1 MKGRLVCVAG
11 GLITAAVAGCVLYG
25 LFGVR
30 KTNWRAAEPGTVLVD
45 YYEAT
50 RATVGG
56 DRYLEFVLRKTEA
69 ADTVGLEVYR
79 GGEKKEESCVL
90 YTVPMEV
97 VERCFEIIDGK
108 KLHKW
113 NEMYD
118 GAGLGG
124 GMVVCRFFDGEQQIR
139 VSTDCMPENGEGIL
153 RDIGRVIAGYQGPEY
168 QTE

>member
-1 MKGRLVCVAG
+1 MRGRLVCIAG
-11 GLITAAVAGCVLYG
+11 GLITAAVAGYVLYS
-25 LFGVR
+25 LLGVR
-30 KTNWRAAEPGTVLVD
+30 KTNWQAAEPGTVLVD

-50 RATVGG
+50 RATIGG
-56 DRYLEFVLRKTEA
+56 DRYLELVLRRAEA
-69 ADTVGLEVYR
+69 ADTVVLEVYQ
-79 GGEKKEESCVL
+79 GGEEKEEICAQ
-90 YTVPMEV
+90 YTVPVEA

-113 NEMYD
+113 NETYD

-124 GMVVCRFFDGEQQIR
+124 GIVVCRFFDGEKQIR

-153 RDIGRVIAGYQGPEY
+153 RDIGRVIARYQSPEY